1 MGKTFE
7 NLTWDDLCD
16 LMCGRPEDDPEG
28 GEDDNKDNISINT
41 DNRDVVN
48 RLHSREK

>member
-7 NLTWDDLCD
+7 ELTWEELCD
-16 LMCGRPEDDPEG
+16 LMCGKPEDDPEG
-28 GEDDNKDNISINT
+28 GENDSKDNISINT

-48 RLHSREK
+48 RVLSREK

>member
-7 NLTWDDLCD
+7 ELTWEELCD
-16 LMCGRPEDDPEG
+16 LMCGAPEEEG

-41 DNRDVVN
+41 DNRDVGN
-48 RLHSREK
+48 RLHCGKV